1 MEQSVI
7 DNVIESNNIID
18 VIGSYFPLKKTG
30 SNFKSRCPFHDEKTA
45 SFVVSEKK
53 QIYKCFGC
61 GKAGNV
67 ISFVRD
73 YEKVSFIDA
82 IKKLASRVGIS
93 INETK
98 VNKAKQSRRE
108 LIYTIY
114 TLAAA
119 HFQENLGRFGDFAK
133 QYLLKRNISEE
144 TIKKFQIGY
153 ALDSFNGLKNYL
165 VKNSINTDIL
175 DKTGLF
181 GTSAK
186 GTYDGFRDRLMFP
199 IHSVNGKIVAFGGR
213 ILHEEQKGGKYIN
226 SPTTEIYT
234 KGNELYGLHIT
245 RYEIGKKN
253 FALICE
259 GYTDFLR
266 LYENGFTNSAA
277 SLGTSLTD
285 NQINVLSRY
294 TNNIYLLYDGDKAGQ
309 KAALRAALNVLKK
322 GFQTRIITL
331 PETEDPDSYLVKY
344 GNENLESK
352 ISEAKSVTQFLKENK
367 TLGLDTK
374 SKLEMFTEALNE
386 MQDQIS
392 MELLIKDI
400 SETFKISQNAITSK
414 LRKGRKKEEIQV
426 EKIDFSGFPEE
437 RNLLKLI
444 LDGYVNI
451 KNVAEEVNSDYFLNK
466 IYKSIFKIISKN
478 IEEVG
483 QVSAMTEF
491 FEDEIERNVF
501 GEIFIEDSQ
510 EIPYEEIIKC
520 IKKRK
525 FETDLKN
532 INDKIRVDSKNTDLY
547 RQKDRILKEIS
558 KFKTISNKKVRKAF
572 YQGE

>member
-18 VIGSYFPLKKTG
+18 VIGSYFPLKKSG

-67 ISFVRD
+67 ITFVRD
-73 YEKVSFIDA
+73 YEKVSFMEA
-82 IKKLASRVGIS
+82 VKKLASRVGIS
-93 INETK
+93 IKETF
-98 VNKAKQSRRE
+98 VNKAKQSKRE

-114 TLAAA
+114 KLTTS
-119 HFQENLGRFGDFAK
+119 HFQENLDKFGNFAK
-133 QYLLKRNISEE
+133 QYLLKRDISEE

-153 ALDSFNGLKNYL
+153 ALDSFSGLKNYL
-165 VKNSINTDIL
+165 VKNEINTQIL

-181 GTSAK
+181 GTNNN
-186 GTYDGFRDRLMFP
+186 GTYDTFRDRLMFP
-199 IHSVNGKIVAFGGR
+199 IHSVTGKIVAFGGR
-213 ILHEEQKGGKYIN
+213 ILHDEQKGGKYIN

-234 KGNELYGLHIT
+234 KGNELYGLHVT

-266 LYENGFTNSAA
+266 LYENDFTNCAA

-309 KAALRAALNVLKK
+309 KAALRASMNVLKK
-322 GFQTRIITL
+322 GFQTKIIQL
-331 PETEDPDSYLVKY
+331 PETEDPDSFLVKY
-344 GNENLESK
+344 GTENLETK

-367 TLGLDTK
+367 TLGLDMK
-374 SKLEMFTEALNE
+374 SKLEMFTETLNE

-392 MELLIKDI
+392 IELLIKDI
-400 SETFKISQNAITSK
+400 SETFRISQNALTSK
-414 LRKGRKKEEIQV
+414 LRKGRQKEEKSV
-426 EKIDFSGFPEE
+426 ENIGLSDFPEE
-437 RNLLKLI
+437 RNLIKML
-444 LDGYVNI
+444 LDENVNI
-451 KNVAEEVNSDYFLNK
+451 KNVAEDVNSDYFLNK
-466 IYKSIFKIISKN
+466 IYRSIYEIISKN
-478 IEEVG
+478 IRKVG
-483 QVSAMTEF
+483 QVSALTDF

-501 GEIFIEDSQ
+501 GEIFIEESQ
-510 EIPYEEIIKC
+510 EIPYEEILKC
-520 IKKRK
+520 IKLRK
-525 FETDLKN
+525 VNTDLKK
-532 INDKIRVDSKNTDLY
+532 INDQIRADSQNTDLF
-547 RQKDRILKEIS
+547 RQKQKIKKELM
-558 KFKTISNKKVRKAF
+558 KLNNKIVRKTL
-572 YQGE
+572 Y